1 MINRIQI
8 ILYKLSCISPICLVL
23 GIILYT
29 QNFNII
35 FCLLLGIAG
44 IGGGIYAFIFM
55 RQCEEKLPILKITT
69 DSVSQEDTSVLAYFA
84 TYLIPIIG
92 IIWKENLL
100 VWIIIA
106 IGVIALGIKVSN
118 LGFCPVLLLGG
129 YHCYKAELSTGTEC
143 ILISRKKGIRSSK
156 KLNQVIRISDTL
168 MLEKMG
174 GKANV

>member
-23 GIILYT
+23 GIIFYT

-35 FCLLLGIAG
+35 FCILLGLAG
-44 IGGGIYAFIFM
+44 ISGGIYAIIFIKL
-55 RQCEEKLPILKITT
+55 CEKKLPILKITT
-69 DSVSQEDTSVLAYFA
+69 DSISQEDTSALAYFA
-84 TYLIPIIG
+84 TYLIPVIG
-92 IIWKENLL
+92 VIWKENLL

-118 LGFCPVLLLGG
+118 LGFCPVLLLAG
-129 YHCYKAELSTGTEC
+129 YHCYKADLSTGTEC

-174 GKANV
+174 GKVNV